1 MVHPVKAVLLEEIV
15 QVIIRDLQM
24 FVPLLT
30 NRQQAERRRLT
41 ETMGDHLL
49 LDLQAVDLIITGHL
63 TDGLP
68 VKTRKAQ
75 KSNSLNHRL
84 PAGIPTR
91 LYGRMAQ

>member
-1 MVHPVKAVLLEEIV
+1 MVHPVKAGLLEEIV

-24 FVPLLT
+24 FAPLLT
-30 NRQQAERRRLT
+30 NRQQAGRRIVQM
-41 ETMGDHLL
+41 MGDLL
-49 LDLQAVDLIITGHL
+49 LDRQAVDLIITGHL

-75 KSNSLNHRL
+75 KSSFLKRRL